1 MHDITITDVATAG
14 VLFGGLAS
22 WILSNERRT
31 AALER
36 SREEAIATVLRVD
49 ATIAAMRITIEALH
63 ERLDEY
69 FTGGEPRQPPRR
81 APREKP

>member
-14 VLFGGLAS
+14 VLFGGLAA

-49 ATIAAMRITIEALH
+49 TTIAAMRITIEALH

-69 FTGGEPRQPPRR
+69 FTGREKRP
-81 APREKP
+81 PREKP

>member
-14 VLFGGLAS
+14 VLFGGLAA

-36 SREEAIATVLRVD
+36 SREEAVTTVLRLD
-49 ATIAAMRITIEALH
+49 SAIEALH
-63 ERLDEY
+63 ERLDAY
-69 FTGGEPRQPPRR
+69 FTVRERR
-81 APREKP
+81 TPREKP

>member
-14 VLFGGLAS
+14 VLFGGLAA

-36 SREEAIATVLRVD
+36 SREEAVATVLRLD
-49 ATIAAMRITIEALH
+49 SAIEALL
-63 ERLDEY
+63 ERLDAY
-69 FTGGEPRQPPRR
+69 FTGRERR

>member
-49 ATIAAMRITIEALH
+49 TTIAAMRITIEALH

-69 FTGGEPRQPPRR
+69 FTGREKRP
-81 APREKP
+81 PREKP